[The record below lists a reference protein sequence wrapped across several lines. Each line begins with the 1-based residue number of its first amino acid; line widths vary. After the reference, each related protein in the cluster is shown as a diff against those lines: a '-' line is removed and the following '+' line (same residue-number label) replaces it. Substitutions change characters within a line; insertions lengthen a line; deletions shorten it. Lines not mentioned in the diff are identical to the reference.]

1 MDFFAIIISVL
12 TIAVLIIVHEF
23 GHFLFAKMYG
33 FQTPVFGIG
42 LPFGPGINLFKKWDT
57 QFKFYFALIGGFVA
71 IPELGD
77 ETDKESLAKYENLK
91 PLREFPVHQRA
102 VVAFGGIAFNILF
115 AFLLAII
122 MAACVGLPS
131 AQPTTTVS
139 AFSKDSPAQK
149 AGLAIGDKVISIDD
163 YQLTTAKELQDKI
176 KATANTQ
183 ITLLVERDIN
193 PDKEIEDIRK
203 LSLYIKNPGALGIV
217 LGSQKIYNKYP
228 ANAFIWIK
236 EAFLFVSKTILLM
249 FLSVFGIFAA
259 LFQKI
264 IGIFVPNLEPAGVNL
279 GDVKG
284 IVGIVQIISQD
295 IKNNAT
301 LLFDFAILLS
311 LNLAVINLLPIP
323 ALDGGHLMFMAIEA
337 ITGKKPS
344 EKFQESLVQI
354 GFAFLM
360 SAILITTF
368 NDIKNWLFG

>member
-1 MDFFAIIISVL
+1 
-12 TIAVLIIVHEF
+12 
-23 GHFLFAKMYG
+23 MYG

-42 LPFGPGINLFKKWDT
+42 LPFGPGINLFKRWDT

-77 ETDKESLAKYENLK
+77 ETDKESLDKYENLK

-115 AFLLAII
+115 AFLLAIV

-139 AFSKDSPAQK
+139 AFSNDSPAKK
-149 AGLAIGDKVISIDD
+149 AGLAIGDKIISIDE
-163 YQLTTAKELQDKI
+163 YQLITAKELQDKI
-176 KATANTQ
+176 KATANKQ

-193 PDKEIEDIRK
+193 PDKEVEDIRK

-228 ANAFIWIK
+228 ANPLIWVK
-236 EAFLFVSKTILLM
+236 EAFFFVSKTILLM

-264 IGIFVPNLEPAGVNL
+264 IGIFIPNLEPAGVNL

-360 SAILITTF
+360 SVILITTF

>member
-42 LPFGPGINLFKKWDT
+42 LPFGPGINLFKRWDT

-77 ETDKESLAKYENLK
+77 ETDKESLDKYENLK

-115 AFLLAII
+115 AFLLAIV

-131 AQPTTTVS
+131 TQPTTTVS
-139 AFSKDSPAQK
+139 AFSNDSPAKK
-149 AGLAIGDKVISIDD
+149 AGLAIGDKIISIDE

-176 KATANTQ
+176 KATANKQ

-193 PDKEIEDIRK
+193 PDKEVEDIRK

-228 ANAFIWIK
+228 ANPLIWVK
-236 EAFLFVSKTILLM
+236 EAFFFVSKTILLM

-264 IGIFVPNLEPAGVNL
+264 IGIFIPNLEPAGVNL

-360 SAILITTF
+360 SVILITTF